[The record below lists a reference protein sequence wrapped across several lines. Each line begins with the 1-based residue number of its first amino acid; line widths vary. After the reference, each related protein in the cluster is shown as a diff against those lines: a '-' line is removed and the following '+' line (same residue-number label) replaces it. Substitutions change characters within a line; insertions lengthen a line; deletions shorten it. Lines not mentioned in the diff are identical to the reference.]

1 MPGRQRRGTSAF
13 LIEQVPSQA
22 RWSAQI
28 VENAAR
34 AAVRLRLQKLFGSP
48 MIFIKPV
55 TFSQKPCAERNE
67 VLRLPASW
75 TESVPL
81 LEPLECDWAPV
92 PRIAL
97 GAWLI
102 FFSLFLYQLGRGTG
116 IFFLMDNVFVPIHEG
131 GHLLFRLFGTTINV
145 AGGTFL
151 QLFVPLAL
159 AVYFVFQRQA
169 QGVAFCMFFFFE
181 QFLPVATYMADARA
195 QELPLLTVGD
205 SEDVIHDWNYLFTK
219 MGLLQHDT
227 QIAAV
232 VRFIGWI
239 GMIGVTLW
247 LLRRGLG
254 NLTTR
259 PDDR

>member
-1 MPGRQRRGTSAF
+1 M
-13 LIEQVPSQA
+13 
-22 RWSAQI
+22 
-28 VENAAR
+28 ENARSGRR
-34 AAVRLRLQKLFGSP
+34 APYVTEALWVANNLHQAGNIQSEDLRGK
-48 MIFIKPV
+48 
-55 TFSQKPCAERNE
+55 ERGIAL
-67 VLRLPASW
+67 LRLPASW

-81 LEPLECDWAPV
+81 LKPLEYDWAPV

-97 GAWLI
+97 AAWLI

-131 GHLLFRLFGTTINV
+131 GHLLFRFLGTTISV

-227 QIAAV
+227 QIAVV

-254 NLTTR
+254 NLRTR
-259 PDDR
+259 A